1 MHDQTIDDLL
11 HQLDHVD
18 LSVRMQASRTLGERR
33 AREAVPMLIALLNAH
48 RARMPIDTSVMEDSL
63 AINAAIA
70 LGKIGDPQAI
80 PSLVAAYNQGKGMFS
95 ALDALARFPD
105 DAAFTVLLRAFE
117 QAQHPHVAT
126 LLGRRGDRRAVPALI
141 AAIDN
146 PTILVRFYT
155 VRALG
160 RLGDPRAIAAL
171 EAASDDQRVVK
182 HNQTIAKAVQT
193 ALAQIQAPHS
203 PDS

>member
-11 HQLDHVD
+11 HQLEHVD
-18 LSVRMQASRTLGERR
+18 LSVRMQAIRTLGERR
-33 AREAVPMLIALLNAH
+33 AREAVPMLITLLDNAH
-48 RARMPIDTSVMEDSL
+48 HPEPRMHVQEYQVRML
-63 AINAAIA
+63 ATQAAIA
-70 LGKIGDPQAI
+70 LGAIGDPRAI
-80 PSLVAAYNQGKGMFS
+80 PALVAAHERGLSS
-95 ALDALARFPD
+95 ALNALAVFPD

-117 QAQHPHVAT
+117 QSQHPHVAT

-141 AAIDN
+141 VAMDN
-146 PTILVRFYT
+146 PDPLVRFYT

-182 HNQTIAKAVQT
+182 HNKTIAKAVQT
-193 ALAQIQAPHS
+193 ALAQIQTPHS